1 MKANFIQDEFAVE
14 HTVRPDVGREFI
26 KWNVPG
32 GWAEIQKLVK
42 KVVMY
47 DGRKFVWSCWNSDG
61 NYVVFARPLNGE
73 EIKTAKFV
81 K

>member
-1 MKANFIQDEFAVE
+1 
-14 HTVRPDVGREFI
+14 
-26 KWNVPG
+26 VPG